1 MTVPLNMLGQ
11 LSLWD
16 ACTFNKHFFK
26 ESLESGQSKI
36 ASMANLL
43 CVMTVPLIVQYRLGS
58 GQNYI
63 ASIANLLCVMTF
75 PLIV

>member
-26 ESLESGQSKI
+26 ESLESGQSNI
-36 ASMANLL
+36 SSMSNFL
-43 CVMTVPLIVQYRLGS
+43 CVMTVPLIVQYR
-58 GQNYI
+58 
-63 ASIANLLCVMTF
+63 
-75 PLIV
+75 